1 MHMNY
6 ELSFVVISKIVYIV
20 LFKFNMVD
28 ILFILFILFKN
39 KFQDLLLY
47 ATRRWIFSMQY

>member
-28 ILFILFILFKN
+28 ILFILFKN